1 MKQAYSIGIDIGGT
15 KTAIG
20 LFDSNGYLLERVQY
34 PSDKDAEPDVFFE
47 KVAEQCKKLLAVKG
61 IGLDDIDGIGIGV
74 PSFVLFEQGRIIKTS
89 NLTKIKDFPARDYFA
104 SCFDKPVR
112 IVIDN
117 DAHTGALAELR
128 HGAGKGFEHMLFC
141 PVSTGI
147 SSGIIINKQLF
158 RGSYGWAGESGHMLT
173 SPDTGISCGC
183 GNRGC
188 LMSWCSGSMIVKH
201 VEQKIAAGEK
211 TLISTLAAADEA
223 ISTVHISE
231 AWEQNDIIAK
241 QAVEQMAQYMAI
253 WLYNLYVT
261 LNINCF
267 VFSGGLL
274 CMGDKLFKRVRELFD
289 SYNDNE
295 YPVYFKTAL
304 CGQDAG
310 IIGARELLY

>member
-1 MKQAYSIGIDIGGT
+1 MGKAYSMGIDIGGT

-20 LFDSNGYLLERVQY
+20 LFDSNGNLYARCQY
-34 PSDKDAEPDVFFE
+34 PSDKEAEPDKFFE
-47 KVAEQCKKLLAVKG
+47 QTAAECKKLLSSKG
-61 IGLDDIDGIGIGV
+61 VSEADLEGIGIGV

-89 NLTKIKDFPARDYFA
+89 NLTNIKDFPARDFFA
-104 SCFDKPVR
+104 DRFPAGIR
-112 IVIDN
+112 IVVDN
-117 DAHTGALAELR
+117 DAHTGALAESR

-173 SPDTGISCGC
+173 SPNTGILCGC
-183 GNRGC
+183 GNKGC
-188 LMSWCSGSMIVKH
+188 LMSWCSGSMIIKH
-201 VEQKIAAGEK
+201 IEQKIAAGEK
-211 TLISTLAAADEA
+211 TLMTELAAQGEPL
-223 ISTVHISE
+223 STKHVCE
-231 AWEQNDIIAK
+231 AWEQNDAMAK
-241 QAVEQMAQYMAI
+241 QAVEQMAQYMAV
-253 WLYNLYVT
+253 WLYNLYVL

-289 SYNDNE
+289 AYNNND

-304 CGQDAG
+304 LGQDAG